1 MEELSITQNKIIHN
15 ILVNPLIPT
24 STNDKKIAEKH
35 EKHMEESQ
43 PILSG
48 VLTPYE
54 AFKEGFE
61 RAIASFIKLGSE
73 GKVNKIVSEEQT
85 KNIETELMETL
96 IKSLLFDFNSVKFIK
111 KDEKY
116 LAISNG
122 KLYQFSNI
130 LEKANF
136 NLIKLTNKDLVA
148 YQILLNSGALYQ
160 QPYLNMGKPTE
171 KDFEDRDPQ
180 GLCKNISFAEKEAIN
195 IYTGHYYRAM
205 NSLMRGNID
214 DAVTW
219 GSAPDFFTVKEQ
231 ASHNIKETL
240 LHVIVAVSGLNK
252 LPDFVPPPGIDGKP
266 QKYLYRSEG
275 SLPENILA
283 QRKWA
288 VLNGGEITTEM
299 GFISTAFSKP
309 AEGFFGEHSSS
320 AVMIKSLKGK
330 KITPLSQFGDS
341 EREIL
346 LPPTQLQWKY
356 HKDIITDIYR
366 NTMPLFIAKP
376 VNVNVPNENGITKDM
391 FVQTI
396 SPKDNL
402 MLGLDLALV

>member
-1 MEELSITQNKIIHN
+1 MENLSINQNKLVSN
-15 ILVNPLIPT
+15 ILINPLIPP
-24 STNDKKIAEKH
+24 SNELKIVEKH
-35 EKHMEESQ
+35 EKHLNECL
-43 PILSG
+43 PILFG
-48 VLTPYE
+48 MLTPYE

-61 RAIASFIKLGSE
+61 RAIASFIKLGNE
-73 GKVNKIVSEEQT
+73 GKVNKILSEKQT

-96 IKSLLFDFNSVKFIK
+96 IKNLLNDFNSVKFIK
-111 KDEKY
+111 KDNKY
-116 LAISNG
+116 LAICHG

-136 NLIKLTNKDLVA
+136 NLIVLTNKDLVA
-148 YQILLNSGALYQ
+148 YQKLLNTQTLYQ
-160 QPYLNMGKPTE
+160 QPNLNTGKPTAL
-171 KDFEDRDPQ
+171 DFEARDPQ

-214 DAVTW
+214 DAIEW
-219 GSAPDFFTVKEQ
+219 GSAPSFFTVKEQ
-231 ASHNIKETL
+231 ANHNIKETL

-252 LPDFVPPPGIDGKP
+252 LPDFVPSPGIDGKP

-275 SLPENILA
+275 SLPESVLA

-288 VLNGGEITTEM
+288 VLNGGQITTEM
-299 GFISTAFSKP
+299 GFISTSFSKP
-309 AEGFFGEHSSS
+309 AEGFFGEHTSS
-320 AVMIKSLKGK
+320 AVMIKNLKGK

-341 EREIL
+341 EREVL

-356 HKDIITDIYR
+356 QKDVITDVYK
-366 NTMPLFIAKP
+366 NTLPLFIAKP
-376 VNVNVPNENGITKDM
+376 VSVNAPAEKGITKEM
-391 FVQTI
+391 FVSTI

-402 MLGLDLALV
+402 IFGVDTELT